1 MREKSI
7 SVKTYQVLLLI
18 PLYYII
24 GNKNIFLYALTLCLY
39 NIFVSCFTH
48 VSIKDTL
55 AKVNNKNERKKFF
68 KIFVLVNV
76 VIQLLILILS
86 IIAGDI
92 TSAVLKID
100 DVFFS
105 FLFMGL
111 SVFTELLLNYLLD
124 YLDAINYK
132 KISLTF
138 FKMYYY
144 IEGVLLIIISLL
156 LFRCFKINNNLDIGL
171 MYLSKIISIAIIFV
185 LSYFLILN
193 KKSSKMMPT
202 SKSNLNIH
210 KEIKK
215 ILTNNNYISIIN
227 IVEKSYYYLSIIILY
242 FVLSTRYNYATDKVS
257 RIIIF
262 VYFYGLYIIKYL
274 VDIVLYLVNKICSKR
289 DCFERLYYTF
299 KMFLPLSI
307 ILGIISPLVCKVLF
321 NSPDMAIYLV
331 MLNFLGLNLAL
342 CQVII
347 NSNNNKK
354 ILYISLLLSLFFKI
368 LLSIPLINAFYRMG
382 YNLVYGDIVS
392 SIIGFIIII
401 VINYVYLNYKNKKP
415 VNYLMKIMDIIYDN
429 IILCIILI
437 ILEFIVPID
446 TNNYFKSVGL
456 MILYLIVSIM
466 FIKIKNEKRGK

>member
-55 AKVNNKNERKKFF
+55 VKVNNKNERKKFF
-68 KIFVLVNV
+68 KIFGLVNV

-86 IIAGDI
+86 IIVGDI

-100 DVFFS
+100 DVFFP

-171 MYLSKIISIAIIFV
+171 MYLSKIISISIIFV

-274 VDIVLYLVNKICSKR
+274 VDIVLYL
-289 DCFERLYYTF
+289 DL
-299 KMFLPLSI
+299 
-307 ILGIISPLVCKVLF
+307 
-321 NSPDMAIYLV
+321 
-331 MLNFLGLNLAL
+331 
-342 CQVII
+342 
-347 NSNNNKK
+347 
-354 ILYISLLLSLFFKI
+354 
-368 LLSIPLINAFYRMG
+368 
-382 YNLVYGDIVS
+382 
-392 SIIGFIIII
+392 
-401 VINYVYLNYKNKKP
+401 
-415 VNYLMKIMDIIYDN
+415 
-429 IILCIILI
+429 
-437 ILEFIVPID
+437 
-446 TNNYFKSVGL
+446 
-456 MILYLIVSIM
+456 
-466 FIKIKNEKRGK
+466 